1 MGELA
6 TFRKRSKS
14 LSEHGEGPILTNNE
28 PLGREYVENLQM
40 VGKGCFLH

>member
-14 LSEHGEGPILTNNE
+14 EHGEGLILTNNE
-28 PLGREYVENLQM
+28 PLGREYVENSQT
-40 VGKGCFLH
+40 VGKGCFLN